1 MKIKCLL
8 IDDEP
13 QALKVLVKYINQIN
27 WLEVVAQ
34 CKNAIEALEILQNKS
49 IDLIF
54 LDIKMPN
61 LLGTDFLKS
70 LSNPPKV
77 IFVTAFRDYA
87 VESYELNVVD
97 YLLKPVS
104 FERFMKAIS
113 KIKKNNENK
122 LLSNT
127 NEFVQ
132 NTEAFVYLKVDKSMQ
147 KILLKDI
154 THIESLKDYVKLY
167 LTNQKTIFASQ
178 SISNMENLLSEHRFI
193 RVHRSYMVSLDK
205 ITGYTS
211 LSLQLNKMEIPIGRL
226 YKQQVIESIKV
237 K

>member
-77 IFVTAFRDYA
+77 IFVTAYRDYA

>member
-13 QALKVLVKYINQIN
+13 QALKVLVKYISQIN

-77 IFVTAFRDYA
+77 IFVTAYRDYA